1 MEREGEG
8 VGQLGREGGKER
20 GRGMEGR
27 GGSVPCARRCWP
39 TWIGFRSRRH
49 ICRLLPLPTLPPAG
63 TSVSALVV
71 SALVVVVVVGG
82 LFAELASVFR
92 PEAQVGPGGSMDS
105 LGP

>member
-1 MEREGEG
+1 VEG
-8 VGQLGREGGKER
+8 VGGY
-20 GRGMEGR
+20 
-27 GGSVPCARRCWP
+27 VPCARRCWL
-39 TWIGFRSRRH
+39 TWIGFRRRRQ

-63 TSVSALVV
+63 TSVSASVV

-82 LFAELASVFR
+82 LFAELASVSR